1 MRTKE
6 NPFLLRLLICC
17 FIVFITDK
25 GFSVGLGVY
34 GFDDKH
40 TLWVQSK
47 VTQEVHR
54 TLEFLTEGERSEKS
68 FTQSLDLLVNHL
80 IESYQTRDAG
90 DIYYLNTILTEMSA
104 LSIRKE
110 LIEVILRFEF
120 DYLKKEIQVLFKA
133 DSLKLLQILYFNN
146 GEDNII
152 ELLYKIEV
160 LAKLYEFNSLYTEV
174 YTFRESTT
182 NEIQRPRGILNI
194 LKRLRLKNRC
204 SDLFVN

>member
-1 MRTKE
+1 
-6 NPFLLRLLICC
+6 
-17 FIVFITDK
+17 
-25 GFSVGLGVY
+25 
-34 GFDDKH
+34 
-40 TLWVQSK
+40 
-47 VTQEVHR
+47 
-54 TLEFLTEGERSEKS
+54 
-68 FTQSLDLLVNHL
+68 
-80 IESYQTRDAG
+80 
-90 DIYYLNTILTEMSA
+90 MSA